1 MKLPAS
7 FALPRFAISLVL
19 AVVAALVL
27 IGINETGYNQSN
39 QALDRIDHSTRT
51 RNAVNRLLQQVL
63 DAETGSR
70 GYLLTGDPRYLEPY
84 NAAVTEIS
92 QNLEMLRANYPA
104 GATESMTLAQL
115 TRNVQRKLAEMD
127 LSVRMRKQGNED
139 AWKFVLMT
147 DVGKEHMDAI
157 RDQAGK
163 LIQSATAGMVAAQD
177 QVERTLILSR
187 IGIALVVMA
196 ALTAFYL
203 YLRQST
209 KLKLA
214 GEQQQHALQQERDL
228 LEGQVRERTASLAQL
243 ATHLQQV
250 REEERGHLA
259 RELHDELGA
268 LLTAAKLDVARLKSK
283 LVGQPPEIAQRLQH
297 LTETLNSGIA
307 LKRRI
312 IEDLRPSSLANLGL
326 TAALEILAREF
337 SERSGIEIAT
347 SLEDV
352 SLDDSG
358 QLTVYRLVQESLT
371 NVGKYAEATQ
381 VDISVR
387 SYNNHVEVEI
397 KDSGKGFDPQAVRP
411 STHGLAGM
419 RHRVEAAGGR
429 FAVASRVG
437 AGTTVT
443 AVLPKVVV
451 PAPALA

>member
-1 MKLPAS
+1 M
-7 FALPRFAISLVL
+7 AISLAL
-19 AVVAALVL
+19 AVLAALVL

-39 QALDRIDHSTRT
+39 QALARIDEYTKT
-51 RNAVNRLLQQVL
+51 RNAVNRLLQHVL

-84 NAAVTEIS
+84 NAAVAEIS
-92 QNLEMLRANYPA
+92 QNLEALRSNYPA
-104 GATESMTLAQL
+104 GAGDSMTLAQL

-163 LIQSATAGMVAAQD
+163 LIQSATAGMLAAQQ
-177 QVERTLILSR
+177 QVERSLDFSR
-187 IGIALVVMA
+187 IGIGIVALAALV
-196 ALTAFYL
+196 AFYL

-209 KLKLA
+209 RLKLA
-214 GEQQQHALQQERDL
+214 GEQQQAALQAERDL
-228 LEGQVRERTASLAQL
+228 LESQVRERTASLAQL

-268 LLTAAKLDVARLKSK
+268 LLTAAKLDVARLKSR
-283 LVGQPPEIAQRLQH
+283 LGVQPPEVGERLQH

-312 IEDLRPSSLANLGL
+312 IEDLRPSSLSNLGL
-326 TAALEILAREF
+326 TASLEILAREF

-347 SLEDV
+347 SLEQV
-352 SLDDSG
+352 ELDEAS

-387 SYNNHVEVEI
+387 GYSNHVEVDI
-397 KDSGKGFDPQAVRP
+397 RDDGKGFDTRATRP

-429 FAVASRVG
+429 LTVASRPG
-437 AGTTVT
+437 EGTRIT
-443 AVLPKVVV
+443 AVLPK
-451 PAPALA
+451 PAAPALQLAA